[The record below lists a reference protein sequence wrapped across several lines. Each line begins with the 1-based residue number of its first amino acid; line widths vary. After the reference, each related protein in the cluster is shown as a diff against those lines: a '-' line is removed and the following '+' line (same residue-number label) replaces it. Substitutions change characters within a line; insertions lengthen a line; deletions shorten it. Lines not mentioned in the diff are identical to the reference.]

1 MGAFRGFAN
10 NSPLSWAHGAA
21 FSSPPKFNE
30 ALSPTK
36 KWKGVL
42 RRTIRK
48 MGPWPRTQHFIQQSL
63 KDSLVNHL
71 PALISQGLLQQVAT
85 SR

>member
-1 MGAFRGFAN
+1 MGAFSGFAN
-10 NSPLSWAHGAA
+10 NTPLASRGCFLQA
-21 FSSPPKFNE
+21 PKFNG

-36 KWKGVL
+36 KWNGVL
-42 RRTIRK
+42 QRTIRK
-48 MGPWPRTQHFIQQSL
+48 MSPRPRTQRFIQQSL

-85 SR
+85 GR